1 MSMVVVDAAARSRAR
16 RTASNAS
23 SDTNAF
29 DDDDE
34 RDEREVTTTTT
45 TTRDADDDD
54 DVAAF
59 DGAFDD
65 DARGVRGAASPTEC
79 VMYVSSY
86 TNVDILAHQPARHA
100 RHGVGKTTT
109 TTSSSTT
116 SVGGGGNRGADVRA
130 KAVEMAI
137 PTIDGEWDDHGGDE
151 NASSGDRGQR
161 RGVAAVHV
169 VGVCERTG
177 RARVLRAKAARRG
190 GLENVAFF
198 AKHPHLPHVAYAST
212 ERIDERGK
220 VLALRLIGDDGADFE
235 VVGEACSGGKS
246 TCYMGFDRDGK
257 HLLAAS
263 YWDAKLSVIPL
274 QENGATMHAPT
285 LTISRPEADYVEH
298 AKPSMEEHWRFRQR
312 WAHTHCVV
320 TEPYERRLHFV
331 VDLGLDKIFIY
342 NVESMQCVSEV
353 VLPKGKGPRHLVFH
367 PTIRAAYLVNEL
379 DSTVSS
385 FRVCLDDI
393 DNPRLS
399 LMQCVGSLPEDVQ
412 AKKVFD
418 PRGAW
423 KAHSHSSEIRLHPS
437 GRFLLVGNRG
447 HDSIAV
453 YAINQDDG
461 LITLVD
467 IVASGGACPR
477 NFNFTPS
484 GKFVLV
490 GNQNSHNLASFS
502 FCEHTGRMSMV
513 HCLTDIVSP
522 NFIWTLPK
530 VR

>member
-1 MSMVVVDAAARSRAR
+1 MTPDRMLDDDEDDA
-16 RTASNAS
+16 TTTSNAS
-23 SDTNAF
+23 SETRAVRRDEC
-29 DDDDE
+29 DDDSDE
-34 RDEREVTTTTT
+34 C
-45 TTRDADDDD
+45 DDDSD
-54 DVAAF
+54 DVR
-59 DGAFDD
+59 DGWVATSP
-65 DARGVRGAASPTEC
+65 RSGRRAASMTTPARTPTEC

-86 TNVDILAHQPARHA
+86 TNVDVLAHQPARHA
-100 RHGVGKTTT
+100 RHGDGKGARAFASASVTGTEARDEDDAATTT
-109 TTSSSTT
+109 VCATRL
-116 SVGGGGNRGADVRA
+116 VARA
-130 KAVEMAI
+130 G
-137 PTIDGEWDDHGGDE
+137 DGDDGGDFAI
-151 NASSGDRGQR
+151 ASVASVDDAA
-161 RGVAAVHV
+161 VAAVHV

-177 RARVLRAKAARRG
+177 VARVLRAKTATSG

-198 AKHPHLPHVAYAST
+198 AKHPHLPCMAYAST
-212 ERIDERGK
+212 ERIDECGK
-220 VLALRLIGDDGADFE
+220 IMTLKLLGDDGADFE

-246 TCYMGFDRDGK
+246 TCYMGFDREGK

-274 QENGATMHAPT
+274 QENGATTHAPT
-285 LTISRPEADYVEH
+285 LTISRPEAEYVEH

-342 NVESMQCVSEV
+342 HVDSMQCVSEV
-353 VLPKGKGPRHLVFH
+353 ALPKGKGPRHLLFH
-367 PTIRAAYLVNEL
+367 PTIRVAYLVNEL

-393 DNPRLS
+393 DHPRLS

-423 KAHSHSSEIRLHPS
+423 KASSHSSEIRLHPS

-453 YAINQDDG
+453 YVVNQDDG
-461 LITLVD
+461 SIALVD

-477 NFNFTPS
+477 NFNFTPT

-513 HCLTDIVSP
+513 HVLTDIVSP

>member
-1 MSMVVVDAAARSRAR
+1 MTTVDVAPAIRAR
-16 RTASNAS
+16 RTTSNAS

-29 DDDDE
+29 DDDD
-34 RDEREVTTTTT
+34 DDDAREVTMMG
-45 TTRDADDDD
+45 DAADAADALDDDD
-54 DVAAF
+54 
-59 DGAFDD
+59 AFDD
-65 DARGVRGAASPTEC
+65 DEGGGVDGVASPTEC

-100 RHGVGKTTT
+100 RHGEGKMMTTTT
-109 TTSSSTT
+109 TTS
-116 SVGGGGNRGADVRA
+116 VGEDADDDADERGGGGVVRA
-130 KAVEMAI
+130 EAVGMAMSQYSL
-137 PTIDGEWDDHGGDE
+137 DARDGDE
-151 NASSGDRGQR
+151 NASSGDRGR
-161 RGVAAVHV
+161 CGVAAVHV

-399 LMQCVGSLPEDVQ
+399 LMQCIGSLPEDVQ

-461 LITLVD
+461 LITLMD